1 MLPIMH
7 QTIKNINDDIDNAL
21 TGPLKRNDKLTINKH
36 LESLKDDELFSLYQ
50 EFIKLYK
57 RKCTIVE

>member
-36 LESLKDDELFSLYQ
+36 LESLKYDELSNLYQ
-50 EFIKLYK
+50 EFLKLYNK
-57 RKCTIVE
+57 EFIH